1 MRILTKDTIEKI
13 GEEIEIYG
21 WIHTRRDHGSI
32 SFFDLRDRWG
42 LLQVVAGKWTD
53 GDIKSIR
60 PEFVVKITGK
70 VAERPENLR
79 NENIVTGKI
88 ELQASKIEVLSEAK
102 TPPFEVDKNTLPVDE
117 ELRLKYRYLDLRSER
132 MTRNL
137 VARNKIISFMRNFLG
152 ERDFLDIETP
162 FLTKGTP
169 EGAREFIVPS
179 RLHEH
184 RFYVLPQ
191 SPQQY
196 KQLLMVGGIDKYFQ
210 VARCFRDEDQRGD
223 RQPEFTQF
231 DMEMSFIKEE
241 DVLALVEE
249 MVIALVKKEF
259 PDHSL
264 TFKPFKHLTYTEAM
278 EKYGSDKPDL
288 REDKSNPN
296 ELAFL
301 WVTDFPLLEKSQG
314 HNKLVSVHHPFTHPN
329 DEDLNML
336 DSEPL
341 KVRGQSY
348 DLVLNGFEVAG
359 GSIRIHEKDLQDK
372 IFEILELSKEET
384 GKRFG
389 HLLEAFEY
397 GVPPHGGLAFGLDRL
412 VMLLL
417 GEHNIREVTAFPKTG
432 DAQEPLTGAPTPL
445 PSESLQDVHIKLG

>member
-1 MRILTKDTIEKI
+1 MRILTKDTIKKI
-13 GEEIEIYG
+13 GEEVEIYG

-42 LLQVVAGKWTD
+42 LLQVVAGKWTE
-53 GDIKSIR
+53 GDIKSLR

-70 VAERPENLR
+70 IAQRPENLR
-79 NENIVTGKI
+79 NANILTGDI
-88 ELQASKIEVLSEAK
+88 ELQATKIHIVSEAK
-102 TPPFEVDKNTLPVDE
+102 TPPFEIDKSTLPVDE
-117 ELRLKYRYLDLRSER
+117 ELRLKHRYLDLRSER

-137 VARNKIISFMRNFLG
+137 VVRNQIISFMRNFLG
-152 ERDFLDIETP
+152 KRDFLDIETP

-184 RFYVLPQ
+184 KFYVLPQ

-231 DMEMSFIKEE
+231 DMEMSFIDQE
-241 DVLALVEE
+241 DILALVEE
-249 MVIALVKKEF
+249 MVIELVKKEF
-259 PDHSL
+259 PDHKL
-264 TFKPFKHLTYTEAM
+264 TFSPFKRLTYTEAI
-278 EKYGSDKPDL
+278 EKYHSDKPDL
-288 REDKSNPN
+288 REDKNNPK
-296 ELAFL
+296 ELAFA
-301 WVTDFPLLEKSQG
+301 WIIDFPLLEKSQT
-314 HNKLVSVHHPFTHPN
+314 HNKMVSVHHPFTRPK
-329 DEDLNML
+329 DDDLNL
-336 DSEPL
+336 LESEPI
-341 KVRGQSY
+341 KARAQSY
-348 DLVLNGFEVAG
+348 DLVLNGFEIAG
-359 GSIRIHEKDLQDK
+359 GSIRIHEKDLQNK
-372 IFEILELSKEET
+372 IFKILNIGAKEIDE
-384 GKRFG
+384 RFG

-397 GVPPHGGLAFGLDRL
+397 GVPPHGGLAFGLERL

-417 GEHNIREVTAFPKTG
+417 GEQNIREVTAFPKTG

-445 PSESLQDVHIKLG
+445 PSENLQDVHIKLG